1 MASRRVGDAVTRRIP
16 PGFYF
21 GVEHLLSEQ
30 RQFYLKV
37 LWRPDSFRTLC
48 FLTEHSRKTRLT

>member
-30 RQFYLKV
+30 RQFYLKL
-37 LWRPDSFRTLC
+37 LWETRFIQNTLLPDRAF
-48 FLTEHSRKTRLT
+48 